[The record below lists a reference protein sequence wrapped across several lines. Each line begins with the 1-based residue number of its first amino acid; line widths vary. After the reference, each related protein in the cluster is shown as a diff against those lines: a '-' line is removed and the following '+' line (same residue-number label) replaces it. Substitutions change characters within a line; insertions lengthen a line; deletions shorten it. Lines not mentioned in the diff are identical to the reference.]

1 MKKKKVRKVPRQTP
15 PSVEE
20 EYACVGSAS
29 TNDGTGKKKKLKG
42 GEDNRGRSECEKPLL
57 PPLKGEKKNGKGSE
71 GSKTKVLLSTHIQ
84 TL

>member
-1 MKKKKVRKVPRQTP
+1 MYRICFDKVTVREK
-15 PSVEE
+15 
-20 EYACVGSAS
+20 
-29 TNDGTGKKKKLKG
+29 KKKKLKG
-42 GEDNRGRSECEKPLL
+42 GEDNRGRSECEKHLL